1 MVINVQKNSKEN
13 LSLLLSFLGCA
24 IFGFSFLFSKQAL
37 VVATPFVLLAVR
49 FFVAFGILNVLLL
62 TGKFKINLKEKNIKS
77 LLLLGLLQPIIY
89 FICENFGVKFL
100 ATSFVGIIISLV
112 PVTSLIFGTI
122 FLKEKATSTQVIF
135 IFLSVAGV
143 FLTTLGQGSGNFSWI
158 GFILLLGAVCS
169 TSMFNVLSRKLSSE
183 FSAFERTY
191 IMFALGC
198 ITFVGIALVE
208 SMGNFQQLIV
218 TPLMNTNF
226 WISIFYLSAL
236 SSVGAFFMLNYAMT
250 YLEVA
255 RTSIFA
261 NVTTIISI
269 LAGVIFLQESFGIFQ
284 LIGSVIIL
292 ASVYGVNKKAKPAIP
307 ESASYG

>member
-1 MVINVQKNSKEN
+1 MVYKVQKNSKEN
-13 LSLLLSFLGCA
+13 ISLLLSFLGCA

-37 VVATPFVLLAVR
+37 TVATPFVLLAVR
-49 FFVAFGILNVLLL
+49 FFVAFFILNILLL
-62 TGKFKINLKEKNIKS
+62 TGKFKINLKGKNIKS

-89 FICENFGVKFL
+89 FICENYGVKFL

-112 PVTSLIFGTI
+112 PVASLIFGTI
-122 FLKEKATSTQVIF
+122 FLKEKATPTQVIF

-143 FLTTLGQGSGNFSWI
+143 FLTTLGQGSGSFSWI

-191 IMFALGC
+191 IMFVLGC
-198 ITFVGIALVE
+198 VTFVGIALVE
-208 SMGNFQQLIV
+208 SMGNFQETIV
-218 TPLMNTNF
+218 IPLMNANF
-226 WISIFYLSAL
+226 WVSIFYLSAL
-236 SSVGAFFMLNYAMT
+236 SSVGAFIMLNYAMT

-284 LIGSVIIL
+284 LVGSVIIL
-292 ASVYGVNKKAKPAIP
+292 ASVYGVNKLAKSAVL
-307 ESASYG
+307 ESA